1 MKEFVTEKGNVNA
14 TIVILHEGFPFLDVY
29 NPAEADKFKKSNGGN
44 KAGYQKNSYNS
55 RQAAPSAG
63 DDLPF

>member
-1 MKEFVTEKGNVNA
+1 
-14 TIVILHEGFPFLDVY
+14 VY